1 MPPLDEDGLGAHI
14 EELARGDVYVLF
26 GVDLHVREQ
35 FRFGAVGRQEI
46 GLGQNVPAQGIDRI
60 LAEEPLPALAY
71 ADGIDHKREL
81 APLQSGF
88 DRFNDF
94 GGEQHTGLGR
104 GDGEAFPDRFE
115 LKPHKARFRGMDTRD
130 AHAVLRGQG
139 GNDAHPEPTDN
150 SDGFE
155 VGLNARAA
163 AGVGTG
169 DGEDTWRSRH
179 GKRSFDGAI
188 ICRDPSRRETRG
200 HHTFPHPGEQ
210 APSGYCSGSGPSRT

>member
-1 MPPLDEDGLGAHI
+1 MPPLMRTALGPISRSLRAATSMSFSESI
-14 EELARGDVYVLF
+14 FMSASSSASGRL
-26 GVDLHVREQ
+26 GVRRSAL
-35 FRFGAVGRQEI
+35 GRMCQRKA
-46 GLGQNVPAQGIDRI
+46 LTASSRRSRC
-60 LAEEPLPALAY
+60 PLWLTQT
-71 ADGIDHKREL
+71 GSTTSGNSR
-81 APLQSGF
+81 PLQSGF

>member
-1 MPPLDEDGLGAHI
+1 MAADNVQPVPWLFEVFTPGCFNAMSGSSGRASQSVNSAAEAEPKCPPLDEDGLGAHI

-115 LKPHKARFRGMDTRD
+115 LKPHKARFRGHGYPR
-130 AHAVLRGQG
+130 R
-139 GNDAHPEPTDN
+139 PRR
-150 SDGFE
+150 S
-155 VGLNARAA
+155 AR
-163 AGVGTG
+163 
-169 DGEDTWRSRH
+169 
-179 GKRSFDGAI
+179 
-188 ICRDPSRRETRG
+188 
-200 HHTFPHPGEQ
+200 
-210 APSGYCSGSGPSRT
+210 SGR